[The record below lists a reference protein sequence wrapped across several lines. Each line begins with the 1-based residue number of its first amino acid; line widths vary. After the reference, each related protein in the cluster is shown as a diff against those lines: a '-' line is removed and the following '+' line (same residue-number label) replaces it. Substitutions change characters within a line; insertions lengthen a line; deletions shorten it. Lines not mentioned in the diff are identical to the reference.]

1 MFIVPELLDELMPKE
16 NYVNFGMVP
25 NDKIYRSVLLS
36 TKSSLRGQGI
46 AGKVSMQPH
55 LLLLVFFCR

>member
-1 MFIVPELLDELMPKE
+1 MLIVPQLLDELMPKE

-25 NDKIYRSVLLS
+25 NDKIYRSILLS

-46 AGKVSMQPH
+46 AGKVSIQTNLM
-55 LLLLVFFCR
+55 LWFNTLS